1 MCVHYIYC
9 VYNRT
14 HQQQRER
21 TEMTKQVSE
30 HAAAAKLIRA
40 ELKKHN
46 ITGTVRAKSYAG
58 GSSITV
64 TLNNELPATHKAVKL
79 FCSKFQYG
87 HFDGMQ
93 DLYELTNINENLP
106 QVMFVF
112 VNNEF
117 SDELRQAAWDLL
129 RETMQDFENAPK
141 CQTRAGEVRCGYSWG
156 NEWVYKVLN
165 GSQDF
170 GFWRSRKQRVLIAG

>member
-1 MCVHYIYC
+1 MYIIDPI
-9 VYNRT
+9 NN
-14 HQQQRER
+14 RER

-46 ITGTVRAKSYAG
+46 ITGTVRARSFAG

-64 TLNNELPATHKAVKL
+64 TLNNEPPATHKAVTL
-79 FCSKFQYG
+79 FCSNIQAGDF
-87 HFDGMQ
+87 
-93 DLYELTNINENLP
+93 TNTNENLP
-106 QVMFVF
+106 KFMFVF

-129 RETMQDFENAPK
+129 RETMHDFENAPK
-141 CQTRAGEVRCGYSWG
+141 CQKRAGEVRCGNSWG
-156 NEWVYKVLN
+156 DDWVYRVLN

-170 GFWRSRKQRVLIAG
+170 GFWRSRKQRVLIAD

>member
-1 MCVHYIYC
+1 
-9 VYNRT
+9 
-14 HQQQRER
+14 
-21 TEMTKQVSE
+21 MTKQVSE

-87 HFDGMQ
+87 DFDSMQ
-93 DLYELTNINENLP
+93 DLYELTNVNENLP
-106 QVMFVF
+106 QVQFVF

-117 SDELRQAAWDLL
+117 SDELRQAAWNLL
-129 RETMQDFENAPK
+129 RKTMQDFASAPT
-141 CQTRAGEVRCGYSWG
+141 CQSRAGEVRSGYICGS
-156 NEWVYKVLN
+156 
-165 GSQDF
+165 
-170 GFWRSRKQRVLIAG
+170 